1 MAVTSLN
8 AQVASSVTGTVVDPS
23 GAAVPGATVSLRLTG
38 SDSSLFTTKTSATGA
53 FNIASVPSNTYDIV
67 VEMSGFSKLV
77 VSNLVVEPTRVTD
90 VQTLKLALGAATQSV
105 EVSEAAPTV
114 QTTSTDVS
122 TTITKTQIQDLPV
135 MDREGVN

>member
-1 MAVTSLN
+1 
-8 AQVASSVTGTVVDPS
+8 
-23 GAAVPGATVSLRLTG
+23 
-38 SDSSLFTTKTSATGA
+38 
-53 FNIASVPSNTYDIV
+53 
-67 VEMSGFSKLV
+67 
-77 VSNLVVEPTRVTD
+77 

-135 MDREGVN
+135 MDRSRWVSCSRRPASTTRAAAPP